1 MICDMVKLNKI
12 ALVTGA
18 ASGIGWATACLLH
31 DEGIHV
37 IICDNSKDKLDLADI
52 KISKKNYHNMS
63 SFYADVS
70 LEADIIQLFN
80 HIKQNFGRLDYLINN
95 AGIDSFCDP
104 QSFSI
109 SKYNHVMAVNVTS
122 VFLAIR

>member
-1 MICDMVKLNKI
+1 MVNVDKI

-37 IICDNSKDKLDLADI
+37 IICDNSKDNLDSANT
-52 KISKKNYHNMS
+52 KISKENYQNMS

-70 LEADIIQLFN
+70 LEADVVHLFN
-80 HIKQNFGRLDYLINN
+80 HIKKTFGAYD
-95 AGIDSFCDP
+95 F
-104 QSFSI
+104 
-109 SKYNHVMAVNVTS
+109 
-122 VFLAIR
+122 